1 MPNAPRPVATPRDRA
16 ERHVFERVPELG
28 AVERRVLALLEL
40 CEFDLPAVAGDVG
53 LAGAELELAVARG
66 RKALRRTV
74 GPLASGAR
82 CDRAELLMAGVPGR
96 AERKWLDIH
105 LARCPRCEEHLAMLE
120 QALTALR
127 VSFAAQPPMLPAA
140 PEPVAALEGGEGA
153 GRLRLVPPQAPA
165 EIAAP
170 EAQAL

>member
-82 CDRAELLMAGVPGR
+82 CERAELLLAGVPGR
-96 AERKWLDIH
+96 AERKWLGIH
-105 LARCPRCEEHLAMLE
+105 LARCPRGEAHLAMLARGFGE
-120 QALTALR
+120 PRL
-127 VSFAAQPPMLPAA
+127 SFADPPVAVRPPAA
-140 PEPVAALEGGEGA
+140 EPPLLEGG
-153 GRLRLVPPQAPA
+153 
-165 EIAAP
+165 
-170 EAQAL
+170 